1 VRPEN
6 CLVIEDSV
14 AGVAA
19 ARAAGMTVFGYVGGS
34 HFSGPDQAADLTAAG
49 ADLIFDDM
57 ARLPEIVANHSAR
70 TPGAGRESDGAPGG
84 SGRAQ
89 T

>member
-1 VRPEN
+1 MRRVRWAPRPEG

-19 ARAAGMTVFGYVGGS
+19 ARAAGMTVFGFVGGS
-34 HFSGPDQAADLTAAG
+34 HFSGPAEAAELTAAG

-57 ARLPEIVANHSAR
+57 ARLPEIVSTHSPHA
-70 TPGAGRESDGAPGG
+70 SGG
-84 SGRAQ
+84 GKGN
-89 T
+89 